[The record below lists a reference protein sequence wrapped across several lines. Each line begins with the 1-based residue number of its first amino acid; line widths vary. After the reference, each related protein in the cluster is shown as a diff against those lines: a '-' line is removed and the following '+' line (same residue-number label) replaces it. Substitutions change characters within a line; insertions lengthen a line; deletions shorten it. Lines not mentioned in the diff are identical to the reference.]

1 MELKIEFKKAEDL
14 IHKLHQ
20 ELKRYGILTKFIEYS
35 ITMMKQEEI
44 KLLEEKIE
52 KRKKEL
58 ETIKTLEDLQI
69 F

>member
-1 MELKIEFKKAEDL
+1 
-14 IHKLHQ
+14 
-20 ELKRYGILTKFIEYS
+20 
-35 ITMMKQEEI
+35 MMKQEEI